1 MKNRTGIFMH
11 INTPPP
17 NLLNF
22 KNNATKQKK
31 TEKGISKHKKWFFG
45 VRFVLYATA

>member
-1 MKNRTGIFMH
+1 MYTNEFLQWKNIRTGIFMH
-11 INTPPP
+11 INTPPPP

-31 TEKGISKHKKWFFG
+31 TE
-45 VRFVLYATA
+45 

>member
-1 MKNRTGIFMH
+1 MYTNEFLQWKKIRTGIFMH

-31 TEKGISKHKKWFFG
+31 TE
-45 VRFVLYATA
+45 